1 MREIALE
8 VVTLEEINSF
18 DVEFFVAGLILEAS
32 IYSLLTKNMPESMQM
47 PFQINVLKWHC
58 LLKSSKLHTF
68 CSLFSLKMKQGLMNS
83 PFQGVPSSVTLEHK
97 SSSTSF
103 QKNLENH

>member
-1 MREIALE
+1 
-8 VVTLEEINSF
+8 
-18 DVEFFVAGLILEAS
+18 
-32 IYSLLTKNMPESMQM
+32 MPESMQM

-68 CSLFSLKMKQGLMNS
+68 CSLFSLKMKQGSTNP
-83 PFQGVPSSVTLEHK
+83 PFQGVLSSVTLGHK

-103 QKNLENH
+103 QKNLENHWKGKKYVVLPKKIEQHI